1 MLYINLFRADK
12 GDNPD
17 LIREFQRSR
26 FASVELV
33 DEVIALD
40 KAWRERQFE
49 LDKIRQELNAT
60 SKKIGKLKAS
70 KQEEEAKKLMEST
83 DEIKKR
89 LTAKEVE
96 VQEAKSTLDAKVTT
110 IGNIVHESVPVSN
123 DEFDSKDGVWV
134 GHLLS
139 GYSLPMDMSS
149 QVNVKSSEEVAGMWK
164 HSIKVSYEATK
175 AAFPGGEVIA
185 HLDHNAPA
193 SSKVLEKEKME
204 CNSNFGGRTS
214 VET

>member
-1 MLYINLFRADK
+1 MQSCPLVSLARLHPSPPPPSPSQAMMLDINLFRTDK
-12 GDNPD
+12 GGNPD
-17 LIREFQRSR
+17 LIRESQRSQ

-60 SKKIGKLKAS
+60 SKKIGKLKAIRTS

-89 LTAKEVE
+89 LAAKEVE

-110 IGNIVHESVPVSN
+110 IGNIVHESVPVSD
-123 DEFDSKDGVWV
+123 DEV
-134 GHLLS
+134 
-139 GYSLPMDMSS
+139 
-149 QVNVKSSEEVAGMWK
+149 
-164 HSIKVSYEATK
+164 T
-175 AAFPGGEVIA
+175 
-185 HLDHNAPA
+185 
-193 SSKVLEKEKME
+193 
-204 CNSNFGGRTS
+204 
-214 VET
+214 